1 MRDYCEFLAHALNG
15 RGARAEIARVD
26 WDTEGW
32 VRALRKLWSQSAEWQ
47 GAWII
52 LQYTA
57 LGWSRR
63 GFPLGVLAV
72 LQIIRLRKLR
82 CAAVFHDP
90 RCQDGLGWTGP
101 VRGAFQNWI
110 IRRIYGG
117 IDRAIFADPL
127 KTIDWLPKNTDR
139 AEFIPIGANL
149 PAPGAPSES
158 PRTKD
163 PEIQTVAVY
172 CLSDPPSVHNEVSDI
187 SRAIRIAAT
196 GQKLRVV
203 FVGRGTA
210 EAREGINRAFDGI
223 PADVSILGVKDG
235 FEVRDSLSNSD
246 VMLCVRGVMYP
257 RRGSAIAGIAC
268 GLPILGY
275 GTNETAFPIGEAG
288 VRLVPYRDADSLGTI
303 LTQVLTDERLRG
315 RLSAASRAA
324 QERFFSWDI
333 IADRMIQALNRPHEQ
348 A

>member
-1 MRDYCEFLAHALNG
+1 M
-15 RGARAEIARVD
+15 
-26 WDTEGW
+26 
-32 VRALRKLWSQSAEWQ
+32 
-47 GAWII
+47 
-52 LQYTA
+52 
-57 LGWSRR
+57 
-63 GFPLGVLAV
+63 
-72 LQIIRLRKLR
+72 
-82 CAAVFHDP
+82 
-90 RCQDGLGWTGP
+90 
-101 VRGAFQNWI
+101 
-110 IRRIYGG
+110 
-117 IDRAIFADPL
+117 
-127 KTIDWLPKNTDR
+127 
-139 AEFIPIGANL
+139 
-149 PAPGAPSES
+149 
-158 PRTKD
+158 
-163 PEIQTVAVY
+163 
-172 CLSDPPSVHNEVSDI
+172 SDI